1 MDEQRIQIYLNV
13 IAALLNCPS
22 HQEVMKILALNSQW
36 IDEGFVQVMGQVA
49 EDMVSLGRHYTADW
63 LLNLSQELASSL
75 NKQATPQNLELYQTF
90 LVEVLQTIQDN
101 HNTQMAYLLLVA
113 NQDKLND
120 NLAYVL
126 QAWAIATLPSL
137 SEIAAQYT
145 AATLVEFSNLMK
157 GFGLGN
163 NEVNIEIAII
173 SYQVAATVFTRD
185 RSPHA
190 WATIQS
196 NIALALCERIRGE
209 RADNLELVIH
219 YYNQALQEYKRLDF
233 PDDWARAQVNLGLA
247 YWERIRGERAG
258 NLERA
263 IECYQQACT
272 EFTLVRSP
280 QMWARAQ
287 NNLGLAYKE
296 RVCGKRAD
304 NLELAIECY
313 NQALQVYTR
322 SDEPEMWAS
331 VLNNLGNAYCD
342 RLSEKK
348 ADNLERAIE
357 CYQQA
362 CTEYTRER
370 FPEVWAKTQNHLG
383 LAYIERIYGD
393 RSENLELAI
402 NYFNQALH

>member
-1 MDEQRIQIYLNV
+1 MDEQRSRIYLNV
-13 IAALLNCPS
+13 IAALLNCS
-22 HQEVMKILALNSQW
+22 SDREVMKILAANSQW

-49 EDMVSLGRHYTADW
+49 DDMVSVGRNYTADW

-75 NKQATPQNLELYQTF
+75 NNQATPQNLELYQTF

-101 HNTQMAYLLLVA
+101 PNTQMAYLLLVA
-113 NQDKLND
+113 NQDKLNE

-126 QAWAIATLPSL
+126 QAWARATLPSL

-145 AATLVEFSNLMK
+145 AATLVEFSNLIK
-157 GFGLGN
+157 GFALGN

-173 SYQVAATVFTRD
+173 GYQIAATVFTRD

-196 NIALALCERIRGE
+196 NIALALCDKPGTACAKGDRIRGE

-219 YYNQALQEYKRLDF
+219 YYNQALQEYKHLDF

-247 YWERIRGERAG
+247 YWERIRGERAD
-258 NLERA
+258 NIERA
-263 IECYQQACT
+263 IECYRQACT

-296 RVCGKRAD
+296 RVCGNRAD

-342 RLSEKK
+342 RLRGC
-348 ADNLERAIE
+348 L
-357 CYQQA
+357 
-362 CTEYTRER
+362 
-370 FPEVWAKTQNHLG
+370 
-383 LAYIERIYGD
+383 
-393 RSENLELAI
+393 
-402 NYFNQALH
+402 